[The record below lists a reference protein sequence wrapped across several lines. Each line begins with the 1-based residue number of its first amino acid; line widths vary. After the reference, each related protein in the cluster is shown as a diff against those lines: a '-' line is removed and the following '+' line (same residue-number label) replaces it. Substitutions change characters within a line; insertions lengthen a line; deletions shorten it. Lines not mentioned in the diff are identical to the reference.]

1 MDRFLLQVYS
11 DDMKLVDKTQIPG
24 GGMTY
29 DDSQAWKDVS
39 QHFPNMT
46 IYYIYLLKKG
56 PTWSPDETP
65 EIEAL
70 QEAHLANMRRL
81 GELGKLVLN
90 GPLLDSFAT
99 SGEIRGIGVL
109 KTSSLAEAQELIG
122 TDPMVKAGRL
132 IFELHTWMVK
142 KNILP

>member
-1 MDRFLLQVYS
+1 MV
-11 DDMKLVDKTQIPG
+11 
-24 GGMTY
+24 Y
-29 DDSQAWKDVS
+29 DDAQAWKDVGEHS
-39 QHFPNMT
+39 PHMR
-46 IYYIYLLKKG
+46 IYYLYLLRKG
-56 PTWSPDETP
+56 PTWSPDPTP

-81 GELGKLVLN
+81 GEMGKLVIN

-109 KTSSLAEAQELIG
+109 KTDSLAEAQELISS
-122 TDPMVKAGRL
+122 DPMVKVGRL
-132 IFELHTWMVK
+132 IFELHAWMVQ

>member
-1 MDRFLLQVYS
+1 MV
-11 DDMKLVDKTQIPG
+11 
-24 GGMTY
+24 Y
-29 DDSQAWKDVS
+29 DDAQAWKDVS
-39 QHFPNMT
+39 DHFPNMT
-46 IYYIYLLKKG
+46 IYYLFLLKKG

-70 QEAHLANMRRL
+70 QEAHLANLRRL
-81 GELGKLVLN
+81 GEMGTLVIN

-109 KTSSLAEAQELIG
+109 KTNSLAEAKELIG
-122 TDPMVKAGRL
+122 TDPMVKVGRL
-132 IFELHTWMVK
+132 VFELHAWMVG